1 MIDPACI
8 PLQFSRRTE
17 YGALCKY
24 TPNQPLK
31 GVSGTDYTT
40 SIPVFKLFHNSQ
52 SLLSGAPELL
62 IPRVPIPRYPDI
74 KLYQTHLKRF
84 ALTSVHYRY
93 TSSTAISTSTGYGL
107 PLSARTSEQLPRG
120 LKLLYK
126 TIKFKFGKVD
136 ATTIGDFIDYA
147 TTTLKGAGLTLCFS
161 EVDTNSS
168 ESKQE
173 HSAAFSAVYTSL
185 EKQEAL
191 QDVFKASS
199 TIRAQGQT
207 PKWGDNVVD
216 VTKGI
221 EALMAMFT
229 TDEPAELACDLLKEL
244 RQYKPNRRSSFN

>member
-1 MIDPACI
+1 M
-8 PLQFSRRTE
+8 
-17 YGALCKY
+17 
-24 TPNQPLK
+24 
-31 GVSGTDYTT
+31 
-40 SIPVFKLFHNSQ
+40 
-52 SLLSGAPELL
+52 
-62 IPRVPIPRYPDI
+62 
-74 KLYQTHLKRF
+74 
-84 ALTSVHYRY
+84 
-93 TSSTAISTSTGYGL
+93 
-107 PLSARTSEQLPRG
+107 SETQ
-120 LKLLYK
+120 YK
-126 TIKFKFGKVD
+126 TIKFKFGKFD

-229 TDEPAELACDLLKEL
+229 TDEPAELACDLLKEIG
-244 RQYKPNRRSSFN
+244 QYKPNREEAHSINIAVFNSKGMTLEKQLQRMIPQLSSASEGSSKEGDSPSAKATRGSSAPQPATHSNCARMKTY